1 MINRIYEDI
10 KQSMKNKEIVKRDT
24 LKMVLNTSKLLA
36 KDAKIE
42 TPTDEMV
49 LNAIKKELK
58 QTADTIDILEK
69 NNQKE
74 SGLYKESLEKVEILN
89 EYLPKQL
96 SEEELRIQISDYL
109 KESNIDVTNKGIV
122 MKTIMPIFKDKADG
136 RLINKV
142 VSELIK

>member
-58 QTADTIDILEK
+58 QSSTTEYICNDGTVIHTDV
-69 NNQKE
+69 
-74 SGLYKESLEKVEILN
+74 GYVEDWFNKYEQVLRRRMEN
-89 EYLPKQL
+89 EHAG
-96 SEEELRIQISDYL
+96 
-109 KESNIDVTNKGIV
+109 T
-122 MKTIMPIFKDKADG
+122 
-136 RLINKV
+136 
-142 VSELIK
+142 